1 MRFHNLTL
9 ALMALAGLIVPP
21 LFDFQGASTYFPSL
35 EQSFNARAQ
44 TKQIQSADGSSSSPI
59 KRSSNNCPARQ
70 IGTSVDRTDGY
81 RSSFAWPTALDLPTG
96 ASAISS
102 CYTLKGVAGL
112 KSIQGTRDGMQLSV
126 NGGAFT
132 DASQPVSEG
141 DQVVAKLIAPSK
153 PDAAAVGYATF
164 DGDRYLGKFSVRT
177 ANKGRPAI
185 VWRVGP
191 NQKHTDLAM
200 VVGQLSAGDVVEV
213 EPGTYGPVEFKR
225 SGTLD
230 APITIRGVGATRP
243 KIKGSQNGK
252 IDERVVSFTNSNNLI
267 FENFEIAGGSE
278 ICVRTMA
285 HNLTLRNLFIHDC
298 LKHGILGADL
308 ESGTLIVDR
317 VELTNINQIQ
327 LDGKHVI
334 YVATDRDAFPGSIFR
349 VQHSYL
355 HDNFGTSIKSRSE
368 RTELFYNWIDA
379 IHHPHAFYSVEL
391 FGFEEYQTLEPLNSD
406 VVGNVLIHRG
416 IYGMRFGG
424 DGTGTSKGH
433 VRVANNTILVGDEF
447 EKSYVI
453 RLFQELDSVYLVN
466 NAVLRIGVS
475 KKPLALFR
483 DGISKEGKWSSG
495 VIKLAGNNN
504 FFPSGLSFSP
514 GISSN
519 WPANHVGDEP
529 SVNTASGPLD
539 LSKLQTSQNLLNK
552 GASLLKMPAGYEIP
566 KPIVNLEFFPPTTAP
581 LTGGKLQLYPRKS
594 QSEKQNVGA
603 F

>member
-1 MRFHNLTL
+1 
-9 ALMALAGLIVPP
+9 MALRIARLVLICLSLPRAHLIYAGLFV
-21 LFDFQGASTYFPSL
+21 LSTIAPEF
-35 EQSFNARAQ
+35 EAHA
-44 TKQIQSADGSSSSPI
+44 QSAQSRVHLGTEPPSISG
-59 KRSSNNCPARQ
+59 KNACPTRYV
-70 IGTSVDRTDGY
+70 GTSPDRTDGY
-81 RSSFAWPTALDLPTG
+81 RSSFAWPMSLDVTPGQPVVST
-96 ASAISS
+96 
-102 CYTLKGVAGL
+102 CYTLSGIAGL
-112 KSIQGTRDGMQLSV
+112 KTIQGSRDGMQLSV

-132 DASQPVSEG
+132 DAAQRISEG
-141 DQVVAKLIAPSK
+141 DQVMAKLIAPGK

-164 DGDRYLGKFSVRT
+164 DGERYLGKFSVRT
-177 ANKGRPAI
+177 ANKGRAPTI
-185 VWRVGP
+185 WRVGP
-191 NQKHTDLAM
+191 NQKYTDLSL
-200 VVGQLSAGDVVEV
+200 VIGQLSAGDVVEV
-213 EPGTYGPVEFKR
+213 EPGIYAPVEFKR
-225 SGTLD
+225 SGTVD

-252 IDERVVSFTNSNNLI
+252 IDERVVSFTNSNNVI
-267 FENFEIAGGSE
+267 FENFEIEGGSE

-298 LKHGILGADL
+298 QKHGILGADL

-317 VELTNINQIQ
+317 VELTKINQVQ

-379 IHHPHAFYSVEL
+379 INSPRAFYSVEL

-424 DGTGTSKGH
+424 DGTGASKGH

-453 RLFQELDSVYLVN
+453 RLFHELDSVYLVN
-466 NAVLRIGVS
+466 NAILRMGVS
-475 KKPLALFR
+475 RKPLTLFR
-483 DGISKEGKWSSG
+483 DGLSKEGKWSSG

-504 FFPSGLSFSP
+504 FFPPGLSLSP
-514 GISSN
+514 ATSSD
-519 WPANHVGDEP
+519 WTANAVGDEP
-529 SVNTASGPLD
+529 SVSSTGEPLD
-539 LSKLQTSQNLLNK
+539 LSKLRSSQNLLNK
-552 GASLLKMPAGYEIP
+552 GAPLSKMPSGYAIP
-566 KPIVNLEFFPPTTAP
+566 KPVVNLEFFPPTIAP
-581 LTGGKLQLYPRKS
+581 LTGGKLPLYPRKT
-594 QSEKQNVGA
+594 QSEKQNIGA

>member
-1 MRFHNLTL
+1 
-9 ALMALAGLIVPP
+9 MALRIAKLVLICLTAQRAYLIYAGLFVLSTIVPG
-21 LFDFQGASTYFPSL
+21 FEAH
-35 EQSFNARAQ
+35 AQ
-44 TKQIQSADGSSSSPI
+44 TAQRRVNVGTQPPSITG
-59 KRSSNNCPARQ
+59 RSSCPTRYV
-70 IGTSVDRTDGY
+70 GTSPDTTDGY
-81 RSSFAWPTALDLPTG
+81 RSSFAWPTSIDVSPGQSIVST
-96 ASAISS
+96 
-102 CYTLKGVAGL
+102 CYTLTGIAGL
-112 KSIQGTRDGMQLSV
+112 KTIQGSRDGMQLSI

-132 DASQPVSEG
+132 DAAQRISEG
-141 DQVVAKLIAPSK
+141 DQVVAKLIAPGK

-164 DGDRYLGKFSVRT
+164 DGERYLGKFTVRT
-177 ANKGRPAI
+177 ANKGRAATI
-185 VWRVGP
+185 WRVGP
-191 NQKHTDLAM
+191 NQKYTDLSM
-200 VVGQLSAGDVVEV
+200 VIGQLSAGDVVEV
-213 EPGTYGPVEFKR
+213 EPGIYAPVEFKR
-225 SGTLD
+225 AGTVD

-252 IDERVVSFTNSNNLI
+252 IDERVVSFTNSNNVI
-267 FENFEIAGGSE
+267 FENFEIEGGSE

-298 LKHGILGADL
+298 QKHGILGADL

-317 VELTNINQIQ
+317 VELTKINQVQ

-379 IHHPHAFYSVEL
+379 INSPRAFYSVEL

-424 DGTGTSKGH
+424 DGTGASKGH

-453 RLFQELDSVYLVN
+453 RLFHELDSVYLVN
-466 NAVLRIGVS
+466 NAILRMGVS
-475 KKPLALFR
+475 RKPLTLFR
-483 DGISKEGKWSSG
+483 DGLSKEGKWSSG

-504 FFPSGLSFSP
+504 FFPPSLSLSP
-514 GISSN
+514 ATSSD
-519 WPANHVGDEP
+519 WTANAVGDEP
-529 SVNTASGPLD
+529 SVSSAGEPLD
-539 LSKLQTSQNLLNK
+539 LSKLRSSQNLLNK
-552 GASLLKMPAGYEIP
+552 GAPLSKMPAGYAIP
-566 KPIVNLEFFPPTTAP
+566 KPVVNLEFFPPTIAP
-581 LTGGKLQLYPRKS
+581 LTGGKLPLYPRKV
-594 QSEKQNVGA
+594 QSEKQNIGA